1 MTDKIIIPKSGYIP
15 KQENMIKL
23 VNKATNFDKK
33 TKKNIIKDTPL
44 KRLGTPQDIAN
55 TVFYLLSE
63 QSKFTTGQTL
73 VTDGG
78 KITLP

>member
-33 TKKNIIKDTPL
+33 TKKYLTNELNKNISKAKNKLKNPKFYGYTNIK
-44 KRLGTPQDIAN
+44 K
-55 TVFYLLSE
+55 Y
-63 QSKFTTGQTL
+63 
-73 VTDGG
+73 
-78 KITLP
+78 

>member
-33 TKKNIIKDTPL
+33 TKKYLTNELNKNISKAKKKNKLKDNKFYGYTNIK
-44 KRLGTPQDIAN
+44 K
-55 TVFYLLSE
+55 Y
-63 QSKFTTGQTL
+63 
-73 VTDGG
+73 
-78 KITLP
+78 

>member
-33 TKKNIIKDTPL
+33 TKKIFNK
-44 KRLGTPQDIAN
+44 
-55 TVFYLLSE
+55 
-63 QSKFTTGQTL
+63 
-73 VTDGG
+73 
-78 KITLP
+78 

>member
-33 TKKNIIKDTPL
+33 TKK
-44 KRLGTPQDIAN
+44 
-55 TVFYLLSE
+55 YL
-63 QSKFTTGQTL
+63 TTRFFCF
-73 VTDGG
+73 
-78 KITLP
+78 